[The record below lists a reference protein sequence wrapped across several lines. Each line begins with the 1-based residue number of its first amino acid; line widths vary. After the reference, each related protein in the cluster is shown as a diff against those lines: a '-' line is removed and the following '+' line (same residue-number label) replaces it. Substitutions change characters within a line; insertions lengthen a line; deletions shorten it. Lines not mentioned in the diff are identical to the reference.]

1 MFLNMLFFR
10 PCANV
15 MCRSCCTECNTRT
28 DAFVNAYS
36 TRSEYRKGASALNA
50 KCSPA
55 TPFLLDFPHAQLLF
69 NERFS
74 AFVNSNQ
81 PAGDEALCLCFALK
95 HVLPSYHCSHSS
107 AAFVVATN
115 DTRFILREITHG
127 PTFVMPA
134 SFSLIMNS
142 SDLSS
147 LNSTLLFDSF
157 FKNVS
162 DSLMESFKHVASSRS
177 AFALSWENEYKVH
190 SETGHIV
197 FTSSAFLVAFNFSS
211 DERSIIS
218 SQDTWNSLA
227 ISLFHSK
234 TPSPAIRNLVSPQTL
249 QARTMGP
256 YLILCFGFVFF
267 VSLFWGFPS
276 FL

>member
-95 HVLPSYHCSHSS
+95 HVLPSHHCSHSS

-115 DTRFILREITHG
+115 DTRFILREITHVAA
-127 PTFVMPA
+127 PTLLCLF
-134 SFSLIMNS
+134 FSCSNLFIRGMLS
-142 SDLSS
+142 HKLLAEAGTHWHLPLQETCKYPRSDLR
-147 LNSTLLFDSF
+147 LSF
-157 FKNVS
+157 PSQRLKTIPIF
-162 DSLMESFKHVASSRS
+162 
-177 AFALSWENEYKVH
+177 
-190 SETGHIV
+190 
-197 FTSSAFLVAFNFSS
+197 AFLP
-211 DERSIIS
+211 IS
-218 SQDTWNSLA
+218 TVQNHTPWISPHAPARYSWGDNS
-227 ISLFHSK
+227 
-234 TPSPAIRNLVSPQTL
+234 N
-249 QARTMGP
+249 G
-256 YLILCFGFVFF
+256 
-267 VSLFWGFPS
+267 
-276 FL
+276 